1 MKKFGLLGM
10 MGALVLA
17 TSCAPTTTEKKE
29 EIKPVPDYR
38 LVGEVFNTY
47 VIVELGEIM

>member
-1 MKKFGLLGM
+1 MKKIGLLGM

-29 EIKPVPDYR
+29 EIA
-38 LVGEVFNTY
+38 N
-47 VIVELGEIM
+47 ISNVEEQNA

>member
-29 EIKPVPDYR
+29 EINDSNTPLHLLQPD
-38 LVGEVFNTY
+38 
-47 VIVELGEIM
+47 